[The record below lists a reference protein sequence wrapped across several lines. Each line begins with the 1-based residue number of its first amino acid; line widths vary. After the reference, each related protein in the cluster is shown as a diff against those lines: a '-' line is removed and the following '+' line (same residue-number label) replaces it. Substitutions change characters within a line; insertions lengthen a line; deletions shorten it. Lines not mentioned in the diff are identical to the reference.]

1 MIHQWMEG
9 NLPVSSKCAV
19 CDKTCGSVLRFV
31 LLSYQNIVKYIKIIG
46 LQFKLGSKIGGVYGA
61 KLQYTLHAALSIPS
75 SVHWD
80 PIDLVLYHQQLY
92 ILLVRLRL

>member
-31 LLSYQNIVKYIKIIG
+31 LI
-46 LQFKLGSKIGGVYGA
+46 
-61 KLQYTLHAALSIPS
+61 
-75 SVHWD
+75 
-80 PIDLVLYHQQLY
+80 IDLSNN
-92 ILLVRLRL
+92 